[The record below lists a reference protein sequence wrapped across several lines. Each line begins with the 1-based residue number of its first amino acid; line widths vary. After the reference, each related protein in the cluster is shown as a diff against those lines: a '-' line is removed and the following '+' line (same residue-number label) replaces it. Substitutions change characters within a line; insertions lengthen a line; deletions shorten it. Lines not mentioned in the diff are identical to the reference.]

1 VTTLVYDGDCGFCT
15 SSVHL
20 MARLGMRADVVI
32 PWQHADLGPLGLT
45 PEECM
50 AKVQWVGDAGERRS
64 GHLAFAAVLERSR
77 AWKPL
82 GLLLR
87 APGVSWLAAR
97 LYDWIAAHR
106 MSLPGGT
113 PACALPPRPEPG

>member
-1 VTTLVYDGDCGFCT
+1 MYDGDCGFCT

-20 MARLGMRADVVI
+20 MLRLRMCSGTVI
-32 PWQHADLGPLGLT
+32 PWQHADLEALGLT

-50 AKVQWVGDAGERRS
+50 AAAQWVGGQGRRSS
-64 GHLAFAAVLERSR
+64 GHLAFADVLSESG

-87 APGVSWLAAR
+87 APGISWLAAR
-97 LYDWIAAHR
+97 LYTWIAAHR

-113 PACALPPRPEPG
+113 PACAVPPSQ